1 MASERSQVLRGLIIS
16 QSAENI
22 ASFIQALRK
31 GEITF
36 ISRNS
41 DLQRVLDG
49 PIEIIQ
55 AFRKLLENWPEGD
68 VANVFQL
75 ADSLEVASFSAQ
87 QVTQLP
93 RAELVWT
100 GPISGH
106 PTARKT
112 YQVLNEM
119 LRHASSKV
127 LIVGYSLFL
136 RGNLANSLMVELGQL
151 SSRGVQVVFIVDRR
165 YSGWGGDEGEG
176 HSIRQIQ
183 QTWPPNT
190 PRPDIFSW
198 ASDEDESS
206 KLHAKVLLVDDRDLL
221 VTSANLTGAG
231 METNLELG
239 VRLQGETARNCAD
252 HFAGLIASEFFDL
265 EAWSK

>member
-1 MASERSQVLRGLIIS
+1 MVSERSQVLRDLIAS
-16 QSAENI
+16 QSPENI

-31 GEITF
+31 GDITF
-36 ISRNS
+36 ISRS
-41 DLQRVLDG
+41 RDLQRVLDG

-55 AFRKLLENWPEGD
+55 VFQKLLKNWPEED
-68 VANVFQL
+68 VANAFQL
-75 ADSLEVASFSAQ
+75 ADCLEVASLSAQ

-136 RGNLANSLMVELGQL
+136 KGDLANGLMVELGRL

-165 YSGWGGDEGEG
+165 YSGWGGDGREG
-176 HSIRQIQ
+176 HSVRQIQ
-183 QTWPPNT
+183 QSWPPNT

-198 ASDEDESS
+198 ASGENESS

-239 VRLQGETARNCAD
+239 IRLQGETARNCAD
-252 HFAGLIASEFFDL
+252 HFAGLMASEFFDL
-265 EAWSK
+265 EPWSK

>member
-1 MASERSQVLRGLIIS
+1 MASERAQVLRELIATQSPENLSAFIEDLREGGL
-16 QSAENI
+16 N
-22 ASFIQALRK
+22 F
-31 GEITF
+31 T
-36 ISRNS
+36 SRNRE
-41 DLQRVLDG
+41 LQRVLSG
-49 PIEIIQ
+49 PSEVVQ
-55 AFRKLLENWPEGD
+55 AFRKILELWPESEA
-68 VANVFQL
+68 ANVHQL
-75 ADSLEVASFSAQ
+75 ADSLEAASFSSQ
-87 QVTQLP
+87 QVSQLP

-100 GPISGH
+100 GPSSGH

-119 LRHASSKV
+119 MRHATSKV

-136 RGNLANSLMVELGQL
+136 RGDLARDLFIELGQL
-151 SSRGVQVVFIVDRR
+151 SSRGVRVTFIVDRR
-165 YSGWGGDEGEG
+165 YSGWGGDGREG

-183 QTWPPNT
+183 QAWIPNA
-190 PRPDIFSW
+190 PRPSIFSW
-198 ASDEDESS
+198 ASDENESS

-252 HFAGLIASEFFDL
+252 HFAGLMTSEFFDL
-265 EAWSK
+265 EPWPS

>member
-1 MASERSQVLRGLIIS
+1 MASERSQVLRDLIAS
-16 QSAENI
+16 QSPENI
-22 ASFIQALRK
+22 GSFIQALRI
-31 GEITF
+31 GDITF
-36 ISRNS
+36 DSRS
-41 DLQRVLDG
+41 RDLQRVLDG

-55 AFRKLLENWPEGD
+55 AFQKMLETWPEGD
-68 VANVFQL
+68 AANAFQL
-75 ADSLEVASFSAQ
+75 ADSLEVASLSAQ
-87 QVTQLP
+87 LVTQLP

-100 GPISGH
+100 GPVSGH

-112 YQVLNEM
+112 YQVINEM
-119 LRHASSKV
+119 LRHASAKV

-136 RGNLANSLMVELGQL
+136 KGDLASGLMVELGRL

-165 YSGWGGDEGEG
+165 YSGWGGDGREG
-176 HSIRQIQ
+176 HSVRQIQ
-183 QTWPPNT
+183 QSWPPNT

-198 ASDEDESS
+198 ASDDDESS

-252 HFAGLIASEFFDL
+252 HFAGLMAGAFFDR
-265 EAWSK
+265 EAWPK

>member
-1 MASERSQVLRGLIIS
+1 MASERSQILCDLIAS
-16 QSAENI
+16 QSSENI
-22 ASFIQALRK
+22 GSFIQALRE
-31 GEITF
+31 GRITF
-36 ISRNS
+36 VSRS
-41 DLQRVLDG
+41 RDLQRVLDG

-55 AFRKLLENWPEGD
+55 AFQKILETWPEGSA
-68 VANVFQL
+68 ANVFQL
-75 ADSLEVASFSAQ
+75 ADSLEVASLSAQ

-100 GPISGH
+100 GPVSGH

-119 LRHASSKV
+119 LRHASAKV

-136 RGNLANSLMVELGQL
+136 KGDLAGGLMVELGRL
-151 SSRGVQVVFIVDRR
+151 SSRGVKVVFIVDRR
-165 YSGWGGDEGEG
+165 YSGWGGDGRQG
-176 HSIRQIQ
+176 HSVRQIQ
-183 QTWPPNT
+183 QAWPSNT
-190 PRPDIFSW
+190 PRPEIFSW

-252 HFAGLIASEFFDL
+252 HFAGLVASAFFDL
-265 EAWSK
+265 ETWPA